1 MAGFSRDEEAG
12 LLASKLTDPSITADD
27 GSAFR
32 DRIMNGPPPPDDSSF
47 LGRLAGSPAVQGA
60 AYAGPGAP
68 GAFLAGLTAQGIT
81 RKAGGA
87 PREMQSF
94 TRDQAPGELQ
104 PMPAQAPQIEAAP
117 PLDARYAQAGAIGGG
132 NFGGA
137 GAAAGG
143 GLLGAFRTAQQ
154 GRLGNLEERKG
165 LQADLGNA
173 ETAKIEGVANLEEA
187 HAAEQQRMA
196 ETQQQQDEAAST
208 RFQQYLQKS
217 DEYVDQVRQAK
228 IDPFRLTRDASAG
241 MQMQMAIGSIAGG
254 ALAGLQGGPNHY
266 LQRLDTAIDRDI
278 KAQSDAIDN
287 KKFAVG
293 ARNTTFGQMLA
304 EHGDRRLAGIETK
317 RMMLEA
323 SKQKLS
329 AETSRFGIPVA
340 RANSAI
346 AVNAIDGQLKD
357 LDAQFKEQ
365 ALRLAQ
371 QQAAAGAAAQR
382 AAEERLYQ
390 HQKDVAELG
399 LKKDE
404 IQIKRDEL
412 GLNGAGGGFG
422 MTKEGRNK
430 VAVEQYEGNR
440 TSDEFNSQ
448 MDALKNHPA
457 LDNLGLGT
465 SALSGF
471 GPRLAPGSTRTVQDL
486 HQINTQVLQAV
497 GKVAKDADGKPNKV
511 MIEKL
516 EQRFEIHPSDTKEQ
530 ALQKLEGARATVN
543 ALARQSGATN
553 APTPVTAM
561 PSSVKRT
568 P

>member
-12 LLASKLTDPSITADD
+12 RLASKLTDPSITPDD
-27 GSAFR
+27 GSALR
-32 DRIMNGPPPPDDSSF
+32 DRLMNGPPPTDNSSF
-47 LGRLAGSPAVQGA
+47 LGRLAGSPVVQGA
-60 AYAGPGAP
+60 ALAGPGAP
-68 GAFLAGLTAQGIT
+68 GAFLAGLTAQGIA
-81 RKAGGA
+81 RHAGGA

-94 TRDQAPGELQ
+94 TRDQPPGELQ
-104 PMPAQAPQIEAAP
+104 PMPAQFAQVDPAPA
-117 PLDARYAQAGAIGGG
+117 LDARYGSAGTVGGG
-132 NFGGA
+132 NFGSASA
-137 GAAAGG
+137 GAGG
-143 GLLGAFRTAQQ
+143 GLQSAWRTAQQ
-154 GRLGNLEERKG
+154 GRLGNLEERKT
-165 LQADLGNA
+165 LQSDLGNA
-173 ETAKIEGVANLEEA
+173 EAAKIEGVANLEVA
-187 HAAEQQRMA
+187 HADEQQRMA
-196 ETQQQQDEAAST
+196 QAQQQQDEATSA

-217 DEYVDQVRQAK
+217 DEYVDQIRQAK

-241 MQMQMAIGSIAGG
+241 MQIQMAIGAIAGG

-304 EHGDRRLAGIETK
+304 EHGDRRLATIETK

-323 SKQKLS
+323 SKQKLT
-329 AETSRFGIPVA
+329 AESSRLGIPTA
-340 RANSAI
+340 KAKSAL
-346 AVNAIDGQLKD
+346 AVNAIDGQLKE
-357 LDAQFKEQ
+357 LDTQFKEQ
-365 ALRLAQ
+365 AFKLAQ
-371 QQAAAGAAAQR
+371 QQAAAAAASQR
-382 AAEERLYQ
+382 AAEERLWQ
-390 HQKDVAELG
+390 HQKDIAELG

-412 GLNGAGGGFG
+412 GLNGAGGLG

-430 VAVEQYEGNR
+430 IAVEQYEGNQ

-448 MDALKNHPA
+448 VDALKKHPA
-457 LDNLGLGT
+457 LDNIGLGT
-465 SALSGF
+465 AALSGF
-471 GPRLAPGSTRTVQDL
+471 GARAAPGSTRTVQDL
-486 HQINTQVLQAV
+486 HQINTQMLQAV

-553 APTPVTAM
+553 APVPVVAM